1 MEKIESEIY
10 KDNYAESS
18 SGGIAVLESE
28 ENKEDLERKVTALAE
43 EYLSFNNNETKLE
56 NDLNDMLEKI
66 NSMDKTSPSSEFL
79 KGQLCLELYDIC
91 KNSDKKEKNIL
102 ADDFLNQANESFLE
116 SAGGKDFEII
126 VKNEKGK
133 ELVFAS
139 KPHALAYLGDI
150 AAKDFYEN
158 GSKADWEKSLERY
171 QEAIGAEPDDG
182 KKHELKTILDI
193 RKITH
198 YLGDENKLK
207 VWKTP
212 RRVDLRKMT
221 ADFSLKYDS
230 GKNEIINKYVDATK
244 RLYKEKQGWSDTAVL
259 QLDKEVADF
268 LAEIDF
274 DALMEEVSKN
284 GELSEKN
291 KNRLG
296 KAIDY
301 CTELAEKLEKEM
313 LDEIKNSEKVNFRK
327 ALYLNPAKLAK
338 FSKFTKPE
346 RLSQILSE

>member
-1 MEKIESEIY
+1 
-10 KDNYAESS
+10 
-18 SGGIAVLESE
+18 
-28 ENKEDLERKVTALAE
+28 
-43 EYLSFNNNETKLE
+43 
-56 NDLNDMLEKI
+56 
-66 NSMDKTSPSSEFL
+66 
-79 KGQLCLELYDIC
+79 
-91 KNSDKKEKNIL
+91 
-102 ADDFLNQANESFLE
+102 
-116 SAGGKDFEII
+116 
-126 VKNEKGK
+126 
-133 ELVFAS
+133 
-139 KPHALAYLGDI
+139 
-150 AAKDFYEN
+150 
-158 GSKADWEKSLERY
+158 
-171 QEAIGAEPDDG
+171 
-182 KKHELKTILDI
+182 
-193 RKITH
+193 
-198 YLGDENKLK
+198 
-207 VWKTP
+207 
-212 RRVDLRKMT
+212 MT

-327 ALYLNPAKLAK
+327 ALYLNPP
-338 FSKFTKPE
+338 S
-346 RLSQILSE
+346 